1 MRNYEIVWI
10 VKGDSETS
18 SEKLMDNLKNAINQ
32 NDGSV
37 HNVEL
42 IGKRSLAYPI
52 KNHEEGI
59 YFSAKFQM
67 DQNKAIDFESSISL
81 DQDIIRHL
89 IVKLK
94 DKVKSN

>member
-10 VKGDSETS
+10 FKGDSETS
-18 SEKLMDNLKNAINQ
+18 SEKLIDNLKNAINQ
-32 NDGSV
+32 NGGSV

-42 IGKRSLAYPI
+42 IGKRSLAFPI
-52 KNHEEGI
+52 KKHEEGI

-67 DQNKAIDFESSISL
+67 DQNKAIDLESSISL

>member
-10 VKGDSETS
+10 IKGDSETS
-18 SEKLMDNLKNAINQ
+18 SEKSIDNVKNAIDQ
-32 NDGSV
+32 NGGSV
-37 HNVEL
+37 HKVEL

-52 KNHEEGI
+52 KNHKEGI
-59 YFSAKFQM
+59 YFCAKFQM
-67 DQNKAIDFESSISL
+67 DQNKATDIESSISL

>member
-10 VKGDSETS
+10 IKGDSETS
-18 SEKLMDNLKNAINQ
+18 SEKSIDNVKNAIDQ
-32 NDGSV
+32 NGGSV

-52 KNHEEGI
+52 KNHKEGI
-59 YFSAKFQM
+59 YFCAKFQM
-67 DQNKAIDFESSISL
+67 DQNKATDIESSISL

>member
-10 VKGDSETS
+10 VRGDSETS
-18 SEKLMDNLKNAINQ
+18 SEKLMDNLKNAIDQ
-32 NDGSV
+32 SGGSV
-37 HNVEL
+37 HSVEL

-52 KNHEEGI
+52 KNHKEGI

-67 DQNKAIDFESSISL
+67 DQDKAINFESSISL

-94 DKVKSN
+94 EKVKSN

>member
-10 VKGDSETS
+10 IKGNSEAT
-18 SEKLMDNLKNAINQ
+18 SEKLIDNVKNAIDQ
-32 NDGSV
+32 NGGSV
-37 HNVEL
+37 HDVES

-52 KNHEEGI
+52 KNHKEGI

-67 DQNKAIDFESSISL
+67 DQNKAIDLESSISL

-89 IVKLK
+89 VVKLK
-94 DKVKSN
+94 DLFIQI